1 MPDLLIFASE
11 QRDRSV
17 GKKRQK
23 IILCAAS
30 WVSDWK
36 FEVRVM
42 GVSLFRFFPGIARFQ
57 NQSQFDS

>member
-1 MPDLLIFASE
+1 MGSTDPSTSGVSCENRDKKPLSWLRANRGLNDVIFASE

-30 WVSDWK
+30 
-36 FEVRVM
+36 
-42 GVSLFRFFPGIARFQ
+42 
-57 NQSQFDS
+57 